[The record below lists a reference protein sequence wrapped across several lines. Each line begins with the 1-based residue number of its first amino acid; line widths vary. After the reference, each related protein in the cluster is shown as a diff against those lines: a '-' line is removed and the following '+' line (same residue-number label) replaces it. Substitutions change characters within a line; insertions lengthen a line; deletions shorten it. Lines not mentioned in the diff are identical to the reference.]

1 MDTYRVSII
10 IPVYNVAQYIEACLQ
25 SVANQTLT
33 EGMEC
38 IIVDDCGTDS
48 SMELVEQFVSDYTGE
63 LSFTILH
70 HENNRGL
77 SAARNT
83 GIMAAKGEYVYFLD
97 SDDSITPDCIAGF
110 YGIINKY
117 PGVDLIQGL
126 IDQDSPYMNQFSSK
140 VLPAYTED
148 RKYIKKALLDYDE
161 LPVCAAN
168 KMIRRDLLVENG
180 LWFKEGIIHE
190 DNYLSF
196 FLAKHV
202 KSLAVYPKKCYLYI
216 VNLNSITKDVNVQ
229 KETLSYKT
237 MINDF
242 CNSMDDYMKGE
253 QKAAIAC
260 LLNNV
265 ISNHYYVTNEQKNYL
280 VSCLI
285 RKCCFHEKLLLT
297 LWAKTTEHSSMRDR
311 LFRMILKLFRLQNYK

>member
-1 MDTYRVSII
+1 MEHIKISII
-10 IPVYNVAQYIEACLQ
+10 VPIYNVEQYIISCLD
-25 SVANQTLT
+25 SIANQVFV
-33 EGMEC
+33 EGIEC
-38 IIVDDCGTDS
+38 ILIDDCGSDR
-48 SMELVEQFVSDYTGE
+48 SMDLVTHYVESYRGRIIFRIVYHKKN
-63 LSFTILH
+63 L
-70 HENNRGL
+70 GL

-83 GIMAAKGEYVYFLD
+83 GVKAAIGEYVYFLD

-110 YGIINKY
+110 IEIINKY
-117 PGVDLIQGL
+117 QEVDLIQGL

-168 KMIRRDLLVENG
+168 KMIRRDLLVENE

-190 DNYLSF
+190 DNYWSF

-202 KSLAVYPKKCYLYI
+202 KSLAVYPKKCYLYT
-216 VNLNSITKDVNVQ
+216 VNPNSITKDVNVQ